1 MFFPISQGKKLVGA
15 TSDENRVITIKICEL
30 WQQRTAPSKNCTDV
44 HRVIDKE
51 NRVPENGLAKPWIT
65 SLEQGLPRNIR
76 GTLYNGGN
84 VLMLLFYT
92 EFMKFTLPVFLTF
105 NQAKE
110 EDLSVSKGARSFPVY
125 YWFKFVVHK
134 ETKKTIKYEEYR
146 KLPAT
151 EQENYKVIPQM
162 KYYNV
167 FNIDQTDFAGKY
179 PERYER
185 MKKGEQPED
194 YSDRMIYE
202 ALDELVYLQNWYCPI
217 KVQYSDSAY
226 YSPSSDHIVCPQR
239 EQFPQG
245 AEFYGT
251 LLHEMAHS
259 TGSPQRLNRTFGC
272 FFGDALYAREELV
285 AELTA
290 ALCGAFFGYATAP
303 QENNAAYLKHW
314 LTKLREEPAFLVEI
328 LGDVNKA
335 AKMIADKVTEPVN
348 EPAAA

>member
-1 MFFPISQGKKLVGA
+1 MATTNSTIEKIAPMFTDLLIKKIECLK
-15 TSDENRVITIKICEL
+15 TD
-30 WQQRTAPSKNCTDV
+30 WQ
-44 HRVIDKE
+44 
-51 NRVPENGLAKPWIT
+51 KPWIA

-110 EDLSVSKGARSFPVY
+110 EDLSVCKGARSFPVY

-151 EQENYKVIPQM
+151 EQENYKVIPQ
-162 KYYNV
+162 
-167 FNIDQTDFAGKY
+167 TDFAEKQ

-194 YSDRMIYE
+194 YSDGMIYE

-226 YSPSSDHIVCPQR
+226 YSPSSDHIICPQR

-245 AEFYGT
+245 AEYYGT

-259 TGSPQRLNRTFGC
+259 TGSPQRLNRTFGS

-290 ALCGAFFGYATAP
+290 ALCGAFFGYAAVP

-314 LTKLREEPAFLVEI
+314 LTKLKEEPAFLVEI

-335 AKMIADKVTEPVN
+335 AKMIADKVTEPIT

>member
-1 MFFPISQGKKLVGA
+1 MATTNSTIEKIAPMFTDLLIKKIECLK
-15 TSDENRVITIKICEL
+15 TD
-30 WQQRTAPSKNCTDV
+30 WQ
-44 HRVIDKE
+44 
-51 NRVPENGLAKPWIT
+51 KPWIA

-110 EDLSVSKGARSFPVY
+110 EDLSVCKGARSFPVY

-167 FNIDQTDFAGKY
+167 FNIDQTDFAEK
-179 PERYER
+179 
-185 MKKGEQPED
+185 QPED
-194 YSDRMIYE
+194 CSDGMIYE

-226 YSPSSDHIVCPQR
+226 YSPSSDHIICPQR

-245 AEFYGT
+245 AEYYGT

-259 TGSPQRLNRTFGC
+259 TGSPQRLNRTFGS

-290 ALCGAFFGYATAP
+290 ALCGAFFGYAAAP

-314 LTKLREEPAFLVEI
+314 LTKLKEEPAFLVEI

-335 AKMIADKVTEPVN
+335 AKMIADKVTEPIN

>member
-1 MFFPISQGKKLVGA
+1 MATTNSTIEKIAPMFTDLLIKKIECLK
-15 TSDENRVITIKICEL
+15 TD
-30 WQQRTAPSKNCTDV
+30 WQ
-44 HRVIDKE
+44 
-51 NRVPENGLAKPWIT
+51 KPWIA

-110 EDLSVSKGARSFPVY
+110 EDLSVCKGVY

-146 KLPAT
+146 KLSAT

-167 FNIDQTDFAGKY
+167 FNIDQTDFAEKQ

-194 YSDRMIYE
+194 YSDGMIYE

-226 YSPSSDHIVCPQR
+226 YSPSSDHIICPQR

-245 AEFYGT
+245 AEYYGT

-259 TGSPQRLNRTFGC
+259 TGSPQRLNRTFGS

-290 ALCGAFFGYATAP
+290 ALCGAFFGYAAAP

-314 LTKLREEPAFLVEI
+314 LTKLKEEPAFLVEI

-335 AKMIADKVTEPVN
+335 AKMIADKVTEPIN

>member
-1 MFFPISQGKKLVGA
+1 
-15 TSDENRVITIKICEL
+15 
-30 WQQRTAPSKNCTDV
+30 
-44 HRVIDKE
+44 
-51 NRVPENGLAKPWIT
+51 
-65 SLEQGLPRNIR
+65 
-76 GTLYNGGN
+76 
-84 VLMLLFYT
+84 MLLFYT

-110 EDLSVSKGARSFPVY
+110 EDLSVCKGARSFPVY

-335 AKMIADKVTEPVN
+335 AKMIADKVTEPIN

>member
-1 MFFPISQGKKLVGA
+1 MSYGNNEQHHRKIAPMFTELLIKKIECLK
-15 TSDENRVITIKICEL
+15 TD
-30 WQQRTAPSKNCTDV
+30 WQ
-44 HRVIDKE
+44 
-51 NRVPENGLAKPWIT
+51 KPWIT

>member
-1 MFFPISQGKKLVGA
+1 MSYGNNEQHHRKIAPMFTELLIKKIECLK
-15 TSDENRVITIKICEL
+15 TD
-30 WQQRTAPSKNCTDV
+30 WQ
-44 HRVIDKE
+44 
-51 NRVPENGLAKPWIT
+51 KPWIT

-146 KLPAT
+146 KLSAT

>member
-1 MFFPISQGKKLVGA
+1 MATTNSTIEKIAPMFTDLLIKKIECLK
-15 TSDENRVITIKICEL
+15 TD
-30 WQQRTAPSKNCTDV
+30 WQ
-44 HRVIDKE
+44 
-51 NRVPENGLAKPWIT
+51 KPWIA

-110 EDLSVSKGARSFPVY
+110 EDLSVCKGARSFPVY

-146 KLPAT
+146 KLPTT
-151 EQENYKVIPQM
+151 EQENYRVIPQM

-167 FNIDQTDFAGKY
+167 FNIDQTDFAEKQ

-194 YSDRMIYE
+194 YSDGMIYE

-226 YSPSSDHIVCPQR
+226 YSPSSDHIICPQR

-245 AEFYGT
+245 AEYYGT

-259 TGSPQRLNRTFGC
+259 TGSPQRLNRTFGS

-314 LTKLREEPAFLVEI
+314 LTKLKEEPAFL
-328 LGDVNKA
+328 GDIGGREQGGEDDCRQGNRT
-335 AKMIADKVTEPVN
+335 DKRTRSSLSGTVKEQEYKPTGGAVRPTKDIRR
-348 EPAAA
+348 

>member
-1 MFFPISQGKKLVGA
+1 MATTNSTIEKIAPMFTDLLIKKIECLK
-15 TSDENRVITIKICEL
+15 TD
-30 WQQRTAPSKNCTDV
+30 WQ
-44 HRVIDKE
+44 
-51 NRVPENGLAKPWIT
+51 KPWIA

-84 VLMLLFYT
+84 V
-92 EFMKFTLPVFLTF
+92 FMKFTLPVFLTF

-110 EDLSVSKGARSFPVY
+110 EDLSVCKGARSFPVY

-167 FNIDQTDFAGKY
+167 FNIDQTDFAEKQ

-194 YSDRMIYE
+194 CSDGMIYE

-226 YSPSSDHIVCPQR
+226 YSPSSDHIICPQR

-245 AEFYGT
+245 AEYYGT

-259 TGSPQRLNRTFGC
+259 TGSPQRLNRTFGS

-290 ALCGAFFGYATAP
+290 ALCGAFFGYAAAP

-314 LTKLREEPAFLVEI
+314 LTKLKEEPAFLVEI

-335 AKMIADKVTEPVN
+335 AKMIADKVTEPIN

>member
-1 MFFPISQGKKLVGA
+1 
-15 TSDENRVITIKICEL
+15 
-30 WQQRTAPSKNCTDV
+30 
-44 HRVIDKE
+44 
-51 NRVPENGLAKPWIT
+51 
-65 SLEQGLPRNIR
+65 
-76 GTLYNGGN
+76 
-84 VLMLLFYT
+84 MLLFYT

-110 EDLSVSKGARSFPVY
+110 EDLSVCKGARSFPVY

-146 KLPAT
+146 KHPAT

-194 YSDRMIYE
+194 YSDGMIYE
-202 ALDELVYLQNWYCPI
+202 ALDELVCLQNWYCPI

-245 AEFYGT
+245 AEYYGT

-259 TGSPQRLNRTFGC
+259 TGSPQRLNRTFGS

-290 ALCGAFFGYATAP
+290 ALCGAFFGYAAAP

-314 LTKLREEPAFLVEI
+314 LTKLKEEPAFLVEI

-335 AKMIADKVTEPVN
+335 AKMIADKVTEPMN

>member
-1 MFFPISQGKKLVGA
+1 MATTNSIIEKIAPMFTELLIKKIECLK
-15 TSDENRVITIKICEL
+15 TD
-30 WQQRTAPSKNCTDV
+30 WQ
-44 HRVIDKE
+44 
-51 NRVPENGLAKPWIT
+51 KPWIA

-110 EDLSVSKGARSFPVY
+110 EDLSVCKGARSFPVY

-167 FNIDQTDFAGKY
+167 FNIDQTDFAEKQ

-194 YSDRMIYE
+194 YSDGMIYE
-202 ALDELVYLQNWYCPI
+202 ALDELVYLPNWYCPI

-314 LTKLREEPAFLVEI
+314 LTKLREEPAFFG
-328 LGDVNKA
+328 GDIGGREQGGEDDCRQGNRT
-335 AKMIADKVTEPVN
+335 DKRTRSSLSGTTKEQEYKPTGGAVRPTKDIRR
-348 EPAAA
+348 

>member
-1 MFFPISQGKKLVGA
+1 MATTNSTIEKIAPMFTDLLIKKIECLK
-15 TSDENRVITIKICEL
+15 TD
-30 WQQRTAPSKNCTDV
+30 WQ
-44 HRVIDKE
+44 
-51 NRVPENGLAKPWIT
+51 KPWIA

-110 EDLSVSKGARSFPVY
+110 EDLSVCKGARSFPVY

-146 KLPAT
+146 KLSAT
-151 EQENYKVIPQM
+151 EQESYKVIPQM

-167 FNIDQTDFAGKY
+167 FNIDQTDFAEKQ

-194 YSDRMIYE
+194 YSDGMIYE

-226 YSPSSDHIVCPQR
+226 YSPSSDHIICPQR

-245 AEFYGT
+245 AEYYGT

-259 TGSPQRLNRTFGC
+259 TGSPQRLNRTFGS

-290 ALCGAFFGYATAP
+290 ALCGAFFGYAAAP

-314 LTKLREEPAFLVEI
+314 LTKLKEEPAFLVEI

-335 AKMIADKVTEPVN
+335 AKMIADKVTEPMN
-348 EPAAA
+348 EPAAAPPSQIPAGPRPPASAR

>member
-1 MFFPISQGKKLVGA
+1 MATTNSTIEKIAPMFTDLLIKKIECLK
-15 TSDENRVITIKICEL
+15 TD
-30 WQQRTAPSKNCTDV
+30 WQ
-44 HRVIDKE
+44 
-51 NRVPENGLAKPWIT
+51 KPWIA

-167 FNIDQTDFAGKY
+167 FNIDQTDFAEKQ

-194 YSDRMIYE
+194 CSDGMIYE

-226 YSPSSDHIVCPQR
+226 YSPSSDHIICPQR

-245 AEFYGT
+245 AEYYGT

-259 TGSPQRLNRTFGC
+259 TGSPQRLNRTFGS

-348 EPAAA
+348 EPAAIRSTGLITPRPLRFSTWV

>member
-1 MFFPISQGKKLVGA
+1 MATTNSTIEKIAPMFTDLLIKKIECLK
-15 TSDENRVITIKICEL
+15 TD
-30 WQQRTAPSKNCTDV
+30 WQ
-44 HRVIDKE
+44 
-51 NRVPENGLAKPWIT
+51 KPWIA

-110 EDLSVSKGARSFPVY
+110 EDLSVCKGARSFPVY

-167 FNIDQTDFAGKY
+167 FNIDQTDFAEKQ

-194 YSDRMIYE
+194 YSDGMIYE

-245 AEFYGT
+245 AEYYGT

-259 TGSPQRLNRTFGC
+259 TGSPNG
-272 FFGDALYAREELV
+272 
-285 AELTA
+285 
-290 ALCGAFFGYATAP
+290 
-303 QENNAAYLKHW
+303 
-314 LTKLREEPAFLVEI
+314 
-328 LGDVNKA
+328 
-335 AKMIADKVTEPVN
+335 
-348 EPAAA
+348 

>member
-1 MFFPISQGKKLVGA
+1 MATTNSTIEKIAPMFTDLLIKKIECLK
-15 TSDENRVITIKICEL
+15 TD
-30 WQQRTAPSKNCTDV
+30 WQ
-44 HRVIDKE
+44 
-51 NRVPENGLAKPWIT
+51 KPWIA

-179 PERYER
+179 GLYRFRSHSRHGIYLR
-185 MKKGEQPED
+185 ED
-194 YSDRMIYE
+194 SV
-202 ALDELVYLQNWYCPI
+202 LFG
-217 KVQYSDSAY
+217 
-226 YSPSSDHIVCPQR
+226 R
-239 EQFPQG
+239 EFNRNGGNQAITFPL
-245 AEFYGT
+245 YV
-251 LLHEMAHS
+251 S
-259 TGSPQRLNRTFGC
+259 SPQVRDG
-272 FFGDALYAREELV
+272 
-285 AELTA
+285 
-290 ALCGAFFGYATAP
+290 
-303 QENNAAYLKHW
+303 
-314 LTKLREEPAFLVEI
+314 
-328 LGDVNKA
+328 
-335 AKMIADKVTEPVN
+335 
-348 EPAAA
+348 

>member
-1 MFFPISQGKKLVGA
+1 MATTNSTIEKIAPMFTDLLIKKIECLK
-15 TSDENRVITIKICEL
+15 TD
-30 WQQRTAPSKNCTDV
+30 WQ
-44 HRVIDKE
+44 
-51 NRVPENGLAKPWIT
+51 KPWIA

-110 EDLSVSKGARSFPVY
+110 EDLSVCKGARSFPVY

-167 FNIDQTDFAGKY
+167 FNIDQTDFAEKQ

-194 YSDRMIYE
+194 YSDGMIYE
-202 ALDELVYLQNWYCPI
+202 ALDELVYLQI
-217 KVQYSDSAY
+217 GIA
-226 YSPSSDHIVCPQR
+226 PSRCSIRTVPTIRPLPTISFARSVSSSRR
-239 EQFPQG
+239 ERNI
-245 AEFYGT
+245 
-251 LLHEMAHS
+251 MARS
-259 TGSPQRLNRTFGC
+259 CTRWRT
-272 FFGDALYAREELV
+272 ARE
-285 AELTA
+285 
-290 ALCGAFFGYATAP
+290 AP
-303 QENNAAYLKHW
+303 N
-314 LTKLREEPAFLVEI
+314 
-328 LGDVNKA
+328 G
-335 AKMIADKVTEPVN
+335 
-348 EPAAA
+348 

>member
-1 MFFPISQGKKLVGA
+1 MATTNNTIEKIAPMFTDLLIKKIECLK
-15 TSDENRVITIKICEL
+15 TD
-30 WQQRTAPSKNCTDV
+30 WQ
-44 HRVIDKE
+44 
-51 NRVPENGLAKPWIT
+51 KPWIA

-76 GTLYNGGN
+76 GTVYNGGN

-110 EDLSVSKGARSFPVY
+110 EDLSVCKGARSFPVY

-167 FNIDQTDFAGKY
+167 FNIDQTDFAEKQ

-194 YSDRMIYE
+194 YSDGMIYE

-245 AEFYGT
+245 AEYYGT

-259 TGSPQRLNRTFGC
+259 TGSPQRLNRTFGS

-290 ALCGAFFGYATAP
+290 ALCGAFFGYAGEQRRLSETLAHQAKGRTRLFGGDIGGREQGGEDDCRQGNRTDKRTRSSLSGTAKE
-303 QENNAAYLKHW
+303 QEYKPTGGAVRP
-314 LTKLREEPAFLVEI
+314 TKDIRR
-328 LGDVNKA
+328 
-335 AKMIADKVTEPVN
+335 
-348 EPAAA
+348 

>member
-1 MFFPISQGKKLVGA
+1 MATTNSTIEKIAPMFTELLIKKIECLK
-15 TSDENRVITIKICEL
+15 TD
-30 WQQRTAPSKNCTDV
+30 WQ
-44 HRVIDKE
+44 
-51 NRVPENGLAKPWIT
+51 KPWIT

-151 EQENYKVIPQM
+151 EQENYRVIPQM

-167 FNIDQTDFAGKY
+167 FNIDQTDFAEK
-179 PERYER
+179 
-185 MKKGEQPED
+185 QPED
-194 YSDRMIYE
+194 YSDGMIYE

>member
-1 MFFPISQGKKLVGA
+1 
-15 TSDENRVITIKICEL
+15 
-30 WQQRTAPSKNCTDV
+30 
-44 HRVIDKE
+44 
-51 NRVPENGLAKPWIT
+51 
-65 SLEQGLPRNIR
+65 
-76 GTLYNGGN
+76 
-84 VLMLLFYT
+84 MLLFYT

-194 YSDRMIYE
+194 YSDGMIYE

-245 AEFYGT
+245 AEYYGT

-259 TGSPQRLNRTFGC
+259 TGSPQRLNRTFGS

-290 ALCGAFFGYATAP
+290 ALCGAFFGYAAAP

-314 LTKLREEPAFLVEI
+314 LTKLKEEPAFLVEI

-335 AKMIADKVTEPVN
+335 AKMIADKVTEPMN

>member
-1 MFFPISQGKKLVGA
+1 MATTNSTIEKIAPMFTELLIKKIECLK
-15 TSDENRVITIKICEL
+15 TD
-30 WQQRTAPSKNCTDV
+30 WQ
-44 HRVIDKE
+44 
-51 NRVPENGLAKPWIT
+51 KPWIT

-194 YSDRMIYE
+194 YSDGMIYE

-290 ALCGAFFGYATAP
+290 ALCGAFFGYAAAP

-348 EPAAA
+348 EPAAAYKRDNKGTRV